1 MIVTELPRV
10 APQLESLFANKEEL
24 QEIVAQQFDAMGWEY
39 DPAATAEDSHRAMLA
54 EGIRPEDNFLSR
66 AIIAAREE

>member
-1 MIVTELPRV
+1 MTVAERPKA
-10 APQLESLFANKEEL
+10 APQLESMFADKEEL
-24 QEIVAQQFDAMGWEY
+24 QEIVAKQFDAMGWEY
-39 DPAATAEDSHRAMLA
+39 DPAATDEDSYQAMQA